1 MDNSRFFTHHLIR
14 FFSLKQKCHTIQGCS
29 LPRPYTEIGGLKTAV
44 NIAPAM
50 DMAPLEVTLPT
61 FLTPPLTLASL
72 KLCWLT
78 LSRRLSLA
86 TRKTLLSTFS

>member
-1 MDNSRFFTHHLIR
+1 M
-14 FFSLKQKCHTIQGCS
+14 
-29 LPRPYTEIGGLKTAV
+29 GGLKTAV

-72 KLCWLT
+72 KLSWLT
-78 LSRRLSLA
+78 LSQKIVLCHPQNFVEHLFLNWNS
-86 TRKTLLSTFS
+86 